1 MTNKT
6 GNTPLRPETS
16 LVVSGREPETHFG
29 FVNTPIYHGSTV
41 LFPDLSTLKT
51 RSQRYQY
58 GRRGSPTLDTLETAL
73 TTLEG
78 GAGTVLS
85 PSGLSAITT
94 AILTTCKAGDHLL
107 VTDSVYKPT
116 REFCDTLGRRLG
128 IETTYYD
135 PLIGAGI
142 TELFRPN
149 TAAVFTESP
158 GSQTFEM
165 QDIPAITAAAKRHDI
180 AVIMDNTWATALFFR
195 PLDHGVDLCVQAG
208 TKYVVGHSD
217 AMLGAVTANDTW
229 WKRLRE
235 THDFMG
241 LCAGPEVVN
250 LGQRGLRTM
259 AVRLKRHETA
269 AIDMAR
275 WLEARPEVARVLH
288 PALESHPQYE
298 LWKRDFGGSSGLFSI
313 ELKPGPE
320 KALAALL
327 DDLALFGMG
336 YSWGG
341 YESLVVP
348 FDCRTYRTATEW
360 SSPGPMLRFHIGLEH
375 PDDLKA
381 DLDAGFARWRAAGG
395 GG

>member
-1 MTNKT
+1 MKKT
-6 GNTPLRPETS
+6 TDDTSLHPETT

-41 LFPDLSTLKT
+41 LYPDLATLKT
-51 RSQRYQY
+51 RNQRYQY

-73 TTLEG
+73 TELEG

-94 AILTTCKAGDHLL
+94 AILTVCKAGDHLL

-116 REFCDTLGRRLG
+116 REFCDALGHRLG

-135 PLIGAGI
+135 ALIGAGI
-142 TELFRPN
+142 AGLFRSN

-158 GSQTFEM
+158 GSQTFEI
-165 QDIPAITAAAKRHDI
+165 QDIPAIAEAARRHDI
-180 AVIMDNTWATALFFR
+180 AVIMDNTWATALLFR

-217 AMLGAVTANDTW
+217 AMLGAVTANEAW
-229 WKRLRE
+229 WARLRE
-235 THDFMG
+235 THDYLG

-250 LGQRGLRTM
+250 FGQRGLRTM
-259 AVRLKRHETA
+259 AVRLKHHEVA

-275 WLEARPEVARVLH
+275 WLEGRDEVARVLH
-288 PALESHPQYE
+288 PALESHPQHD
-298 LWKRDFGGSSGLFSI
+298 LWKRDFAGSSGLFSI
-313 ELKPGPE
+313 ELQPGPE
-320 KALAALL
+320 DALAALV

-348 FDCRTYRTATEW
+348 FNCESYRTATDW
-360 SSPGPMLRFHIGLEH
+360 SSDGPMLRLHIGLEH
-375 PDDLKA
+375 TEDLKA

>member
-1 MTNKT
+1 MTNNS

-41 LFPDLSTLKT
+41 LFPDLATLKT
-51 RSQRYQY
+51 RNQRYQY

-142 TELFRPN
+142 SDLFRPN

-158 GSQTFEM
+158 GSQTFEI

-217 AMLGAVTANDTW
+217 AMLGAVTANAEW
-229 WKRLRE
+229 WLKLRE

-259 AVRLKRHETA
+259 AVRLKQHETA

-288 PALESHPQYE
+288 PALESHPQHN

-381 DLDAGFARWRAAGG
+381 DLDAGFGRWRAAGG
-395 GG
+395 G